1 MLKAPLGA
9 EAGGEE
15 REVGILAQGENRQQQ
30 HLWDSQAGRPAGR
43 LWTDGEKRRAL
54 TLRVCRPHVL
64 VAQPAMEGMGG

>member
-15 REVGILAQGENRQQQ
+15 REVGTLAQGENRQQQ

-43 LWTDGEKRRAL
+43 LWTDGEKR
-54 TLRVCRPHVL
+54 
-64 VAQPAMEGMGG
+64 